1 VGPTLIAFW
10 GLGRMWVHCFPG
22 GCMSSIAKV
31 IELIAESDKSWDD
44 AAKNALKEAAKTVK
58 NIKSIWMDNM
68 SAEVQNNKIV
78 SYRANVK
85 VTFVLEGH

>member
-1 VGPTLIAFW
+1 
-10 GLGRMWVHCFPG
+10 
-22 GCMSSIAKV
+22 MSSIAKV
-31 IELIAESDKSWDD
+31 IALIAESDKSWDD

>member
-1 VGPTLIAFW
+1 
-10 GLGRMWVHCFPG
+10 
-22 GCMSSIAKV
+22 MSSVAKV

-44 AAKNALKEAAKTVK
+44 AAKNAINEASKTVK

-68 SAEVQNNKIV
+68 SAEVRDNKIV

-85 VTFVLEGH
+85 VTFVLEGNR

>member
-1 VGPTLIAFW
+1 
-10 GLGRMWVHCFPG
+10 
-22 GCMSSIAKV
+22 MSSIAKV

>member
-1 VGPTLIAFW
+1 
-10 GLGRMWVHCFPG
+10 M
-22 GCMSSIAKV
+22 SIAKV

-44 AAKNALKEAAKTVK
+44 AAKSAVKEASKTIK
-58 NIKSIWMDNM
+58 NIKSIWVDNM

-78 SYRANVK
+78 TYRANVK